1 MTLIYGQDAPIAAFR
16 AAMHGQR
23 LHHAWLLT
31 GPEGVGKMT
40 TAMQVARRL
49 LAEATGLAPDTPG
62 IDVPFS
68 NPSGKLL
75 DAWSHPDF
83 ALLDRLPKDDKI
95 VSSKPRSEWPAQE
108 ERARSIKVEQ
118 VRALNGL
125 FATMPSLSPRRVVII
140 DEAETL
146 EISAA
151 NALLK
156 RLEEPPAG
164 TIFLLVAHSAGR
176 LLPTI
181 RSRCR
186 VLRFDPLDDGAMRAV
201 LRSALADADPAELD
215 GLVRVGAGSPGRA
228 LRFAGLDIA
237 GLDKALGE
245 LATLGDSSNSRR
257 AALAQQLSGKT
268 AQARYEAFL
277 QRVPAFIADVAR
289 TRSGDALG
297 KALLEWEKA
306 RSLAAI
312 AVPTSLEV
320 QNTVFTLAGHV
331 AALAPAGASAKA

>member
-16 AAMHGQR
+16 AAMHGAR

-31 GPEGVGKMT
+31 GPEGVGKFT
-40 TAMQVARRL
+40 TAMQFARRL
-49 LAEATGLAPDTPG
+49 LAEGMGLDPTTAG
-62 IDVPFS
+62 VDVPIQHAAA
-68 NPSGKLL
+68 KLL

-83 ALLDRLPKDDKI
+83 ALLDRLPKDDK
-95 VSSKPRSEWPAQE
+95 VATGKPRAEWDADE
-108 ERARSIKVEQ
+108 ERARSIKTDQ
-118 VRALNGL
+118 VRALNPL
-125 FATMPSLSPRRVVII
+125 FATAPSMSSRRVVVI

-146 EISAA
+146 EVSAA

-186 VLRFDPLDDGAMRAV
+186 VLRFSALEDADVRAV
-201 LRSALADADPAELD
+201 LRGALPDASSAELEA
-215 GLVRVGAGSPGRA
+215 LIAVGQGSPGRA
-228 LRFAGLDIA
+228 LRFAGLDLA
-237 GLDKALGE
+237 GLDAALQD
-245 LATLGDSSNSRR
+245 LARQGDAQNVRR
-257 AALAQQLSGKT
+257 LALAQQLSGKA

-277 QRVPAFIADVAR
+277 QRVPSFIASVAR
-289 TRSGDALG
+289 QRSGDAL
-297 KALLEWEKA
+297 KQALDQWEKA
-306 RSLAAI
+306 RNLAAI

-331 AALAPAGASAKA
+331 AALAQNGTSAKA